1 MYLLD
6 EWRDQSCCCLKRQLS
21 HRVCFWPYRPAA
33 SLTLRIVYLLYTGL
47 NLLVPTRLLPERLKL
62 QQVACRCTGPVSRAP
77 SGSSPTWLGAASAVL
92 CVMQTKPSFYAACA
106 RANFLTES
114 GRGFSDNPACGFL
127 TMPDEFL
134 PRVIK
139 WIYNCGFVV
148 VEQKEHIYR
157 YFDFI
162 IQVRSCDFNYA

>member
-1 MYLLD
+1 M
-6 EWRDQSCCCLKRQLS
+6 E
-21 HRVCFWPYRPAA
+21 RPI
-33 SLTLRIVYLLYTGL
+33 L
-47 NLLVPTRLLPERLKL
+47 LLPKATTLPQGLFLAVPSRRQSDLKNCIFTLYRVEFACTDTAVAWSLKL
-62 QQVACRCTGPVSRAP
+62 QQVVCRCTGPVSRAP
-77 SGSSPTWLGAASAVL
+77 SGSSPTWRGAASAVL

-106 RANFLTES
+106 RANFLAES

-148 VEQKEHIYR
+148 VEQEEHIYR
-157 YFDFI
+157 YLDFI
-162 IQVRSCDFNYA
+162 IQVRSCDFKYV